1 MADSDS
7 NPINK
12 PHVYDLLGRLNGA
25 FARVH
30 KTLEAIGNVGIFN
43 QQTMQPLNQLAD
55 ELRAICNAR
64 LLSVL
69 QEIEE
74 RDLTAIRK
82 TT

>member
-7 NPINK
+7 NSFNK
-12 PHVYDLLGRLNGA
+12 PHVYDLLGRLNAA

-30 KTLEAIGNVGIFN
+30 KTLEAIGGVGIFD

-55 ELRAICNAR
+55 ELRAISNAR

-69 QEIEE
+69 QGIEE
-74 RDLTAIRK
+74 RDLTEIRK
-82 TT
+82 T

>member
-30 KTLEAIGNVGIFN
+30 KTLEAIGNVGIFD

-55 ELRAICNAR
+55 ELRAISNAR

-69 QEIEE
+69 QGIEE
-74 RDLTAIRK
+74 RDLTEICK